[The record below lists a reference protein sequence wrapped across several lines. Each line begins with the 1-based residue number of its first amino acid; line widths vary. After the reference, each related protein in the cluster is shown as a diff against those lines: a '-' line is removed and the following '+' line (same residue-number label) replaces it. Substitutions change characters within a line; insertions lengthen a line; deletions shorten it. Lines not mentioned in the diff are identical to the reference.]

1 LITGEAIRISAK
13 ENNTMFMIVGLGNP
27 GQQYTGT
34 RHNAGFMMLDYF
46 AAEHN
51 LVLSDSKWKALAAKA
66 IIWNASVLLLKPETF
81 MNLSGTPVAQAAHYY
96 KLPPENILV
105 LHDDLDIEFGRLKI
119 VSGGGDAGHKGIRS
133 IIEQLGTKNFSR
145 IKIGIGRPSTPILP
159 EKYVLGK
166 FEPDEKEVIAGK
178 MPVVSDGIRIFLQQG
193 IAAAMTAINQKR

>member
-1 LITGEAIRISAK
+1 
-13 ENNTMFMIVGLGNP
+13 MFMIVGLGNP

-34 RHNAGFMMLDYF
+34 RHNVGFMMLDYF
-46 AAEHN
+46 AAKYN